1 MELFKMKNKF
11 TMDKRGYTLMELVV
25 TIAVLAVV
33 SVITVTTYTNV
44 MANQRM
50 KADLA
55 TLSQID
61 DGFKHIFLYDD
72 AFEEVKNYVYDDN
85 KFKVNFQIEKIEA
98 KPSVNLEQATIND
111 TNIKLKDECPIIY
124 GYLVEQIDN
133 DIELNSSNYNEGFY
147 YVYIEFN
154 GTKVSDVRDYVIT
167 NDNIIVTNSGDE
179 YFD

>member
-1 MELFKMKNKF
+1 
-11 TMDKRGYTLMELVV
+11 VV

-61 DGFKHIFLYDD
+61 DGFKHVFLYDD
-72 AFEEVKNYVYDDN
+72 AFEEVKNHVYDNN
-85 KFKVNFQIEKIEA
+85 KFKVNFQIDKIDE
-98 KPSVNLEQATIND
+98 KPSVKLEYATINN
-111 TNIKLKDECPIIY
+111 TSKKLKDECPTIY
-124 GYLVEQIDN
+124 EYLVEQVDDN
-133 DIELNSSNYNEGFY
+133 IELSSSNYNEGVY
-147 YVYIEFN
+147 YVYITFN

-167 NDNIIVTNSGDE
+167 NDNIMVTNSGDKH
-179 YFD
+179 FH